1 MLAMPDRTYNI
12 LFLCTGNSA
21 RSVLAE
27 VLMNHLSKS
36 RFRAYSAGSHPAG
49 EINPLTL
56 ELLRSRGLATV
67 GLRSKNWDEFARP
80 DAPAM
85 DFVITVCDKAAGEVC
100 PVWPGQPMTAHWGFE
115 DPAAAQGSDEA
126 RRKVFIKVFVEIA
139 RRIEL
144 MLALPIEKLD
154 RLALERQVRDIGQT

>member
-1 MLAMPDRTYNI
+1 MSDRTYNI

-27 VLMNHLSKS
+27 VLMNHLSRG
-36 RFRAYSAGSHPAG
+36 RFRAFSAGSHPAG
-49 EINPLTL
+49 EVNPFTL
-56 ELLRSRGLATV
+56 ELLHSKGFATD
-67 GLRSKNWDEFARP
+67 GLRSKNWDEFARS

-115 DPAAAQGSDEA
+115 DPAAAQGSEEA
-126 RRKVFIKVFVEIA
+126 RRKVFNKVFVEIA

-154 RLALERQVRDIGQT
+154 RLALERQVRAIGQT